1 MSVSPIIRLT
11 LTSEIQEILNYLKQI
26 YPLLN
31 DSEIV
36 KLALGG
42 FYQYVKPA
50 SNSNLQLGKSSSNEY
65 EIIKQQVATRVGNKF
80 AGVKFSQDDIDA
92 NSF

>member
-1 MSVSPIIRLT
+1 MSTSPVIRLT
-11 LTSEIQEILNYLKQI
+11 LTPEIQEILDYLKQI

-31 DSEIV
+31 DAEIL

-50 SNSNLQLGKSSSNEY
+50 SSSSKTQNSSSNEY
-65 EIIKQQVATRVGNKF
+65 ELIKQRIAKRIQNKF
-80 AGVKFSQDDIDA
+80 SGVQFSQEEIDA
-92 NSF
+92 NAF